1 MKYTKQAIDFSEQLS
16 LLKQRGLIIDD
27 EGTAIRCLHSISYFR
42 LTSYLVPM
50 ESDSDTHAFSPHSH
64 LHTAIALYN
73 FDRKLRSLVFI
84 KSTMMIQN
92 DLFRQCLA
100 AIPEEQ
106 KAEFELSFGIAERIS
121 EVLKAKNLTQKDFAQ
136 KLHKRESEISK
147 WLTGRHNFTMQTIAK
162 IETALG
168 CKLINIA
175 E

>member
-1 MKYTKQAIDFSEQLS
+1 MT
-16 LLKQRGLIIDD
+16 
-27 EGTAIRCLHSISYFR
+27 
-42 LTSYLVPM
+42 
-50 ESDSDTHAFSPHSH
+50 
-64 LHTAIALYN
+64 
-73 FDRKLRSLVFI
+73 
-84 KSTMMIQN
+84 IQN

-106 KAEFELSFGIAERIS
+106 KAEFELKFGIAERIS
-121 EVLKAKNLTQKDFAQ
+121 EVLKAKNVFDKPNEQSQVSLSYAMARKHLLKTNLTQKDFAQ